1 MTDNKA
7 EALML
12 NVQNAID
19 RLKECTKAIVTH
31 WQTDVDE
38 ADMAIHNLIGK
49 ELSLKACLA
58 QIEYSG
64 IALKYAK
71 YDLEL
76 ARQRCRDIWITNLPD
91 DDKAY
96 DENHLKSL
104 RDQAKNS
111 WLFPEMRG
119 ENG

>member
-1 MTDNKA
+1 MTDSKA

-19 RLKECTKAIVTH
+19 RLKECTQAIVTH
-31 WQTDVDE
+31 WETEVDDI

-49 ELSLKACLA
+49 QLSLKACLA

-64 IALKYAK
+64 IALKYAE

-76 ARQRCRDIWITNLPD
+76 AQQACRQGII
-91 DDKAY
+91 Y
-96 DENHLKSL
+96 E
-104 RDQAKNS
+104 
-111 WLFPEMRG
+111 
-119 ENG
+119 